1 LSHETHSYRHPLPI
15 DPILP
20 EILKSI
26 EGNTL
31 TLLQAEPG
39 AGKTTRVPAAA
50 LAAGLGP
57 VFVLEP
63 RRLAARMA
71 ARRVAAEM
79 GQRLGERV
87 GYRVRFE
94 DVSGPNTQLLYL
106 TEGVLTRRL
115 LVDGELSE
123 ARLVVLDEFHER
135 HLETD
140 LALALLRDLQKRRK
154 DLRLLIMSA
163 TLGENLAA
171 ALGNPPLI
179 KAPGKLF
186 PVSLRYTAHSAA
198 PLEEQVAA
206 AAAKAVAETKKH
218 VLIFLPGA
226 AEIRKSMAACEP
238 IARQAGAILL
248 PLHGDLTPEEQD
260 QAVAPGSVRKII
272 CSTNVAESS
281 VTIEGVEA
289 VIDSGTARVLTHS
302 PWSGLSRLNVEK
314 ISQAS
319 AIQRAGRAGRT
330 GAGLSIRLYP
340 ESDFVRRP
348 QHLAPEILRADLSGT
363 MLMLAA
369 HGISWNRLDWLDQ
382 PSAEMLEHA
391 RQLLVKLAAL
401 DVRDKVT
408 SIGRRMADLPLHPRL
423 ARFVLAGA
431 EMGAKREACD
441 LAARLSEGR
450 LRSDQ
455 RSHGSDI
462 EALLAGD
469 LTYNSRR
476 LRQQLLD
483 QVRAA
488 GTSKP
493 DPHALE
499 KALLVAFPDRVARK
513 RGDRLLLA
521 HGLAA
526 QLDRGSFV
534 HSEFI
539 VAIEVDERDGQTPL
553 VRFASAIEP
562 DWLLDLFPN
571 AIETREEL
579 AWNREGERVEQR
591 NQLRYEQLAIDES
604 NGPPTDPKAA
614 SEFLA
619 AKAIEAGAERFADVE
634 ELARLMRRVNFAAEH
649 LKQEIPEDAVAEAL
663 RELAKGCTSFAE
675 MRNVGLLDLLQS
687 ILPMRPIDEIA
698 PTHVQLPSGRRAKIE
713 YHDGGPPSVASRLQD
728 FFGMKQTP
736 TVARGAV
743 PLVVQLLAP
752 NQRPVQVTTDL
763 VSFWK
768 NLYPQVR
775 KELSRRY
782 PRHSWPENPGGTR

>member
-1 LSHETHSYRHPLPI
+1 
-15 DPILP
+15 
-20 EILKSI
+20 
-26 EGNTL
+26 
-31 TLLQAEPG
+31 LQAEPG

-50 LAAGLGP
+50 LTAGLGP

-71 ARRVAAEM
+71 ARRVAEEM
-79 GQRLGERV
+79 GERLGETV

-94 DVSGPNTQLLYL
+94 DVSGPNTRLWYL

-154 DLRLLIMSA
+154 DLRLLIMSG
-163 TLGENLAA
+163 TLDENLSA
-171 ALGNPPLI
+171 ALGDPPLI

-186 PVSLRYTAHSAA
+186 PVSLRYTPHSSK

-206 AAAKAVAETKKH
+206 AAAKAVGETKKH

-226 AEIRKSMAACEP
+226 AEIRKSMAACDP
-238 IARQAGAILL
+238 IARQAGATLL
-248 PLHGDLTPEEQD
+248 SLHGDLTPEEQD
-260 QAVAPGSVRKII
+260 RAVAPGNVRKII

-289 VIDSGTARVLTHS
+289 VIDSGMARVLTHS

-330 GAGLSIRLYP
+330 SAGIAIRLYP
-340 ESDFVRRP
+340 ESDFVRRQ

-369 HGISWNRLDWLDQ
+369 HGLSWNRLDWLDQ

-391 RQLLVKLAAL
+391 HQLLVKLTAL
-401 DVRDKVT
+401 EGQDKVT
-408 SIGRRMADLPLHPRL
+408 SNGRRMAALPLHPRL

-431 EMGAKREACD
+431 EMGAKGEACD

-455 RSHGSDI
+455 RSHGSDL
-462 EALLAGD
+462 EALLAAE
-469 LTYNSRR
+469 LPYNSRR

-483 QVRAA
+483 QVRANSVA
-488 GTSKP
+488 KP

-499 KALLVAFPDRVARK
+499 KALLLAFPDRVARK

-521 HGLAA
+521 NGSAA

-534 HSEFI
+534 HSEFM

-553 VRFASAIEP
+553 VRIASALEP
-562 DWLLDLFPN
+562 DWLLDLFPD

-579 AWNREGERVEQR
+579 AWNREGERIEQR
-591 NQLRYEQLAIDES
+591 NQLRYEQLVIDES
-604 NGPPTDPKAA
+604 SGPPTDLAAA

-619 AKAIEAGAERFADVE
+619 VKAIEAGAERFTEAE
-634 ELARLMRRVNFAAEH
+634 ALGKLMRRVHFAAEH
-649 LKQEIPEDAVAEAL
+649 LKDEVPGDALSKAL

-675 MRNVGLLDLLQS
+675 MRNGGLLNVLQS
-687 ILPMRPIDEIA
+687 ILPMRRIDEVA
-698 PTHVQLPSGRRAKIE
+698 PTHVQLPSGRRATIE
-713 YHDGGPPSVASRLQD
+713 YHDGRPPSVASRLQD

-743 PLVVQLLAP
+743 PLIVELLAP

-768 NLYPQVR
+768 NLYPQLR

-782 PRHSWPENPGGTR
+782 PRHSWPEYPT